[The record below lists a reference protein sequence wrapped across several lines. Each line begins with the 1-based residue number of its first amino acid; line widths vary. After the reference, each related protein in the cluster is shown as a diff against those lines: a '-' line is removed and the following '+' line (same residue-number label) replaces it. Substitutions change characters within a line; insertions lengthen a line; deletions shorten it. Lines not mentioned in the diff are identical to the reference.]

1 MHTTDALLYVDHPS
15 RGQNVMLKIV
25 KVLIRHGDRVM
36 ESYAVL
42 DDGSERTILL

>member
-15 RGQNVMLKIV
+15 RRQNVMLKIV